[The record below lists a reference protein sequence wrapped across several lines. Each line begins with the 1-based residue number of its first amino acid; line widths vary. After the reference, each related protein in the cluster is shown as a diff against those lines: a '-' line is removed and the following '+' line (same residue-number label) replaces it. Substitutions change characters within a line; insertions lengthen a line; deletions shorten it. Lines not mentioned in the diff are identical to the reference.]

1 MKLLITGGAGFIGFH
16 LASRLIQEGFE
27 VICIDSINNYYEP
40 MLKLNRLRKL
50 GFCFNE
56 LEYNKE
62 LHNEK
67 NAYVKFIKLDIADQ
81 INIFELFEREKF
93 DCVINLAAQ
102 AGVRYSLIEPH
113 CYVNSNITGFLN
125 ILEACRRFSI
135 RHLIYASSSSVY
147 GLNKTIPFSEKHNVD
162 HPASLYA
169 TTKKANEL
177 MAHTYSHLFGIPTT
191 GLRFFT
197 VYGPWGRPDM
207 AYFNFTERI
216 LKGIPIDIYN
226 YGNMKRDFTYID
238 DIVEGIVRLINYIPI
253 ACDANDNI
261 DNFPNISSAPYRV
274 FNIGNN
280 QPVQLKE
287 FVSILE
293 EALGKTVEKRYL
305 PIQPGDV
312 VETFADIDSLN
323 SAVGF
328 RPITNIKDGLAKFVE
343 WYTNYY
349 KVF

>member
-16 LASRLIQEGFE
+16 LASRLIHEGFE
-27 VICIDSINNYYEP
+27 VICIDCINNYYEP

-62 LHNEK
+62 LHNKK

-147 GLNKTIPFSEKHNVD
+147 GLNKTIPFSEEHNVD

-169 TTKKANEL
+169 ATKKANEL

-287 FVSILE
+287 FVSTLE
-293 EALGKTVEKRYL
+293 EALGKTVEKRFL

-328 RPITNIKDGLAKFVE
+328 RPTTNIKDGLAKFVE

-349 KVF
+349 KVL